1 MKSMTP
7 FAVSSQP
14 ANHGSKPPSEP
25 DHFTLLTHSTTLDH
39 SHYVLTMKR
48 TLLKSKIHR
57 ATVTDASLH
66 YEGSITI
73 DPILMQAA
81 NICEWE
87 QVDVYDINNGN
98 RLTTYAI
105 SGKPGSGTICLNGA
119 AARLVQIGDLVIIC
133 SYAEFT
139 EDERQTHT
147 PKIILVDE
155 KNQIKH

>member
-1 MKSMTP
+1 
-7 FAVSSQP
+7 
-14 ANHGSKPPSEP
+14 
-25 DHFTLLTHSTTLDH
+25 
-39 SHYVLTMKR
+39 MKR

-73 DPILMQAA
+73 DPVLMQAA

-105 SGKPGSGTICLNGA
+105 SGIPGSGTICLNGA
-119 AARLVQIGDLVIIC
+119 AARLVHIGDLVIIC

-139 EDERQTHT
+139 EEERQTHV
-147 PKIILVDE
+147 PKIVLVDE
-155 KNQIKH
+155 QNHIRH